1 MFGNITFGQSI
12 CGTILTFEGF
22 FGGDTDWFKFTVP
35 EPENRTVSATLTA
48 DFPAEL
54 VLVDGVDDCSTF
66 DFDSSNANVAALDVA
81 EEAPSSLAVSVNLP
95 PGDYALIVS
104 VT

>member
-1 MFGNITFGQSI
+1 M
-12 CGTILTFEGF
+12 
-22 FGGDTDWFKFTVP
+22 
-35 EPENRTVSATLTA
+35 
-48 DFPAEL
+48 
-54 VLVDGVDDCSTF
+54 LVDGVDDCSTF

-104 VT
+104 VPVFLDLPGGDFELECGNEGNYTLELIDGPIEGLCPDKVCT

>member
-12 CGTILTFEGF
+12 CGTISIFDPFSPEF
-22 FGGDTDWFKFTVP
+22 DTDWFKFTVP

-48 DFPAEL
+48 DFAAVL
-54 VLVDGVDDCSTF
+54 VLVDGVNDCSTF
-66 DFDSSNANVAALDVA
+66 DFDNLLAFYFA

>member
-1 MFGNITFGQSI
+1 M
-12 CGTILTFEGF
+12 
-22 FGGDTDWFKFTVP
+22 
-35 EPENRTVSATLTA
+35 
-48 DFPAEL
+48 
-54 VLVDGVDDCSTF
+54 LVDGVNDCSTF
-66 DFDSSNANVAALDVA
+66 DFDNLLAFYFA